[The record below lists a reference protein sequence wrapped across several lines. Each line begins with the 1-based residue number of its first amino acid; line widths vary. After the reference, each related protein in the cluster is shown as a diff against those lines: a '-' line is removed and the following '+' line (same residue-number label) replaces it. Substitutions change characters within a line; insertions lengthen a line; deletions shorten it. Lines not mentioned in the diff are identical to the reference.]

1 MEASDK
7 RGRANRDIQA
17 LGKKTVPWL
26 MVFSCT
32 EKHNLFKTL
41 HKVLFQLKKKK
52 KNAPPQPF
60 SF

>member
-1 MEASDK
+1 
-7 RGRANRDIQA
+7 
-17 LGKKTVPWL
+17 

-52 KNAPPQPF
+52 KKKRSPAALFFLDIYFFNLKPG
-60 SF
+60 SSREKKRDK